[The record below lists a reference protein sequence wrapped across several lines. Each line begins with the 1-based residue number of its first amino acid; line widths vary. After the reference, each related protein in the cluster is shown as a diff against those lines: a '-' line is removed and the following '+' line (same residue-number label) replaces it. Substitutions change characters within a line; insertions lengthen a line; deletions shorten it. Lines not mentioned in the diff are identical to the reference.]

1 MAMKRNSPAK
11 GKLPPTGL
19 ALTIGLNSVDP
30 AHYQGWS
37 GPLNACEADASD
49 MADIA
54 IQGGFRTVRTLL
66 TRQATRSSVVA
77 ELDNAALQLR
87 PGDLF
92 LLTYS
97 GHGSQLPD
105 LDGDEDDGADET
117 WCLYDGQLVDDE
129 LYAALAKFSAGVRIL
144 VFSDS
149 CHSGTVTKAA
159 YYQTALR
166 ARGEVASIENFP
178 AGCAEP
184 VYRAM
189 PAAVAL
195 QTYRANRA
203 IYDPLLKRNGASRK
217 SDVQA
222 SALLISGCQD
232 NQLSLD
238 GLFNGLFTSTLLRVW
253 NGGKFRGDH
262 RTFHHSILA
271 DMPPDQSP
279 NYFWVGPVNRE
290 FEKQTPFA
298 L

>member
-1 MAMKRNSPAK
+1 MTTKRTKATKSTPRPA
-11 GKLPPTGL
+11 GV

-30 AHYQGWS
+30 MHYQGWS
-37 GPLNACEADASD
+37 GPLNACEADAND

-54 IQGGFRTVRTLL
+54 IQRGFHTVRTLL

-77 ELDNAALQLR
+77 ELDNAATQLR

-92 LLTYS
+92 LLAYS
-97 GHGSQLPD
+97 GHGGQLPD
-105 LDGDEDDGADET
+105 LDGEEDDGTDET
-117 WCLYDGQLVDDE
+117 WCLYDGEFVDDE

-149 CHSGTVTKAA
+149 CYSGTVTKAA
-159 YYQTALR
+159 HYQTALR
-166 ARGEVASIENFP
+166 AGEEVASIENFP
-178 AGCAEP
+178 ARSPQP

-189 PAAVAL
+189 PASVAL

-203 IYDPLLKRNGASRK
+203 TYDPLLTRGGASRK
-217 SDVQA
+217 SDVEA
-222 SALLISGCQD
+222 SVLLISGCQD

-238 GLFNGLFTSTLLRVW
+238 GMFNGLFTGTLLRVW

-262 RTFHHSILA
+262 RAFHHSILS
-271 DMPPDQSP
+271 DMPPNQSP
-279 NYFWVGPVNRE
+279 NYFWVGPVSHE